1 MTEAPFRLKGSGM
14 AVLDLPPPLS
24 RDVCSFFAFSLPMA
38 GSGLV
43 ETALS
48 DLCGLMNIRHFTPLS
63 ALFERGFNVADVE
76 IDLDR
81 AFPQHGYCFGG
92 FRESPSYLPPAFMA
106 GRPAALL
113 VRDPGE
119 ALRAQYQS
127 LAFDH
132 VLPGGAAAHQAFLE
146 QRRRIRAMGVDAFV
160 LDELPRF
167 EAVMSRMLHHLK
179 AADLRVY
186 RYEDIIGRKREWL
199 ADMAAHF
206 GLNAS
211 DDVLDQVVRA
221 LEGEGDDDAP
231 PLSAATRSMVDRT
244 LSPRWRTLG
253 YPCHGP
259 GPSVAVS
266 PPILSAI
273 LPPLPFGDGRMVPFR
288 HIQSGEPI
296 LDVPP
301 PTGANVPSFFTFSLP
316 KAGSSLLEAMIRDI
330 CDQTGI
336 RHFSPL
342 VDLFERGCD
351 PSEVEVDP
359 AVAFPETGY
368 CFTGFREAPTI
379 LPPKALRNRPAVLL
393 VRDPRDALTSMYF
406 SMAFSHPAPGG
417 DVARLK
423 FLQRRDEIRAMG
435 LDAFVLN
442 ELPHFE
448 SLMDRMLFYVG
459 GMNFR
464 LYRYEDIIYRK
475 REWLADMLAHF
486 GLSVSDEVLERTVE
500 RHDIRPDSENRNL
513 HVRQVHPGDG
523 RRKLKPETLATLDA
537 VLTERWRALGYP
549 HTGASESIALPAAL
563 IDTGQPPPLAGI
575 AIEEV
580 TETPA
585 ETWAARSMPIAEDA
599 VLYPPRRAR
608 FLACWME
615 TADGAPVTAL
625 PPGDS
630 VLHLC
635 YVAEIG
641 HVEDDLLF
649 GFRVA
654 EEGGEVLVGAN
665 SDMVGFHVGRHP
677 PGTVL
682 KVRWII
688 PFSAPA
694 GRYRISCGCSLSAKP
709 TTFLARH
716 LDAFAFE
723 VREP

>member
-1 MTEAPFRLKGSGM
+1 MTEVPFRLRGSGI
-14 AVLDLPPPLS
+14 AALDLPPALN
-24 RDVCSFFAFSLPMA
+24 RDIRSFFAFSLPMA
-38 GSGLV
+38 GSLLL

-48 DLCGLMNIRHFTPLS
+48 DLCTLMKIRYFAPLS
-63 ALFERGFNVADVE
+63 ALFERGLNIADVE

-81 AFPQHGYCFGG
+81 AFPEHGYCFAG
-92 FRESPSYLPPAFMA
+92 FRESPSYLPSAFMA
-106 GRPAALL
+106 GRPAVLV
-113 VRDPGE
+113 VRDPSQ
-119 ALRAQYQS
+119 ALRAHYQS

-132 VLPGGAAAHQAFLE
+132 VLPGGTSAHQVFLE
-146 QRRRIRAMGVDAFV
+146 QRRRIQAMGVDAFV

-167 EAVMSRMLHHLK
+167 EALMGRMLHHLK

-186 RYEDIIGRKREWL
+186 RYEDIIGCKRGWL
-199 ADMAAHF
+199 ADMLAHL

-211 DDVLDQVVRA
+211 DEVQDRVAHA
-221 LEGEGDDDAP
+221 LEVLSDDDAP
-231 PLSAATRSMVDRT
+231 PLTATTRSILDGM
-244 LSPRWRTLG
+244 LSPCWRRLG
-253 YPCHGP
+253 YPCRAP
-259 GPSVAVS
+259 RPSVAVS
-266 PPILSAI
+266 KKTLRAI
-273 LPPLPFGDGRMVPFR
+273 LPPLPFGEGRMVPFR

-301 PTGANVPSFFTFSLP
+301 PTGANIPSFFTFSLP
-316 KAGSSLLEAMIRDI
+316 KAGSSLLEAMIRDV

-342 VDLFERGCD
+342 VDLFELGHD
-351 PSEVEVDP
+351 PAEVEVDP
-359 AVAFPETGY
+359 ATAFPETGY

-379 LPPKALRNRPAVLL
+379 LPPKTLRNRPAVLL

-406 SMAFSHPAPGG
+406 SMAFSHPTPGG
-417 DVARLK
+417 DTARRK

-435 LDAFVLN
+435 LDAFVLA

-448 SLMDRMLFYVG
+448 ALMDRMLFYVG
-459 GMNFR
+459 RMNFR

-486 GLSVSDEVLERTVE
+486 GLSVGDEVLASTVE
-500 RHDIRPDSENRNL
+500 RHDLRPDSENRDL

-537 VLTERWRALGYP
+537 VLAERWRALGYP
-549 HTGASESIALPAAL
+549 YTGSNESIALPAGL
-563 IDTGQPPPLAGI
+563 IDTGQPPPLAEI
-575 AIEEV
+575 AIEDV
-580 TETPA
+580 TGTPA

-599 VLYPPRRAR
+599 ALYPARRAH
-608 FLACWME
+608 FLACWIE
-615 TADGAPVTAL
+615 AADGSPVAVL
-625 PPGDS
+625 PPGDG
-630 VLHLC
+630 VLRLC

-641 HVEDDLLF
+641 RVEDDLLF

-654 EEGGEVLVGAN
+654 EEGGEVLVGVN
-665 SDMVGFHVGRHP
+665 SDMVGFRVGRHP

-682 KVRWII
+682 KVRWTA
-688 PFSAPA
+688 PFSAPV

-709 TTFLARH
+709 STFLARH
-716 LDAFAFE
+716 LDAFVFE